1 MPPPAAE
8 CTDGACARKSEMFT
22 AMRDAL
28 HAVDGARAA
37 SSPPCPLDIDS
48 LGTSSWGLFH
58 TLAAYYPDAPSAT
71 HKIQARR
78 FFDALGDLYPCSTCR
93 ADLRADIDRNPPRVE
108 SREALSRWVCERHNE
123 VNAKLGK
130 PRVSCAIDALDKR
143 WRKGPGYCDGDGM
156 PQRDDGGA

>member
-58 TLAAYYPDAPSAT
+58 TLAAYYPVRHESLIDIDDNTVHA
-71 HKIQARR
+71 
-78 FFDALGDLYPCSTCR
+78 FDAHSTR
-93 ADLRADIDRNPPRVE
+93 ARSDAFNLACLFVE
-108 SREALSRWVCERHNE
+108 
-123 VNAKLGK
+123 
-130 PRVSCAIDALDKR
+130 
-143 WRKGPGYCDGDGM
+143 
-156 PQRDDGGA
+156 